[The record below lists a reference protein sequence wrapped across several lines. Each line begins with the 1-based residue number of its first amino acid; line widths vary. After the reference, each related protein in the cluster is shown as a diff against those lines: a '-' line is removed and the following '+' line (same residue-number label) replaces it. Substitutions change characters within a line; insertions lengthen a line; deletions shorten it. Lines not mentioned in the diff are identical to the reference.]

1 VDGGRMDEQDVGFYA
16 ETYDA
21 AVPDWPGEIRFYLE
35 AADWAKSRGE
45 AVLELTCGTGRVALR
60 LAQAGADVVGL
71 DLSSDMLA
79 VARGKSRD
87 IGSVGWVEGDMR
99 SFDLE
104 RTFGLILIPGH
115 AFHNLLTPVDQVAC
129 LACAVRHLTPGGMLV
144 VHLDHQDMGW
154 LGDLVR
160 AKGGAFE
167 EEETFERPKTGRR
180 VRAMRA
186 WSYERSTQTA
196 ICQTRWEELD
206 ENGGVVETRET
217 EPIRLHCLFR
227 FEVEHLMARVG
238 LEVRAT
244 YGDFFGQPLADD
256 SPGMIWVA
264 RRPEVHAAEGEEMR
278 SASDDFG
285 RRQRGATSE

>member
-1 VDGGRMDEQDVGFYA
+1 MGGGRADEQEVGFYA

-45 AVLELTCGTGRVALR
+45 AVLELACGTGRVALR
-60 LAQAGADVVGL
+60 LALAGAEVVGL

-79 VARGKSRD
+79 VAREKSREVD
-87 IGSVGWVEGDMR
+87 RVGWVEGDMR

-104 RTFGLILIPGH
+104 RAFGLVLIPGH
-115 AFHNLLTPVDQVAC
+115 AFHNLLTPDDQAAC
-129 LACAVRHLTPGGMLV
+129 LSCVRKHLSPGGMLV
-144 VHLDHQDMGW
+144 VHLDHQDIGW

-160 AKGGAFE
+160 AKGGVFE
-167 EEETFERPKTGRR
+167 EEETFERPKTGRK

-186 WSYERSTQTA
+186 WAYERSTQTA
-196 ICQTRWEELD
+196 VCQTRWEELD
-206 ENGGVVETRET
+206 ENGDVVEARET

-238 LEVRAT
+238 FEVVAT
-244 YGDFFGQPLADD
+244 YGDFFNQPLADD
-256 SPGMIWVA
+256 SPQMIWVA
-264 RRPEVHAAEGEEMR
+264 RRPEDHADGRETTPSTGGDFRPEGE
-278 SASDDFG
+278 
-285 RRQRGATSE
+285 RRDK